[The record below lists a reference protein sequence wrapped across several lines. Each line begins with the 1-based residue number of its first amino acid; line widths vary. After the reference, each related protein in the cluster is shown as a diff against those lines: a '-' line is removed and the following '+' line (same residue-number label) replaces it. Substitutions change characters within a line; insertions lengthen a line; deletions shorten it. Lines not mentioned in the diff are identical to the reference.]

1 MSPPSR
7 FGANRWITPVAL
19 LLLFASHV
27 YLLRDVYLTHRFMI
41 THDSVANF
49 APYQFAFTGLH
60 TGVLPLWSPEMN
72 AGEPLWPVVEL
83 HPAYDPVVLAVFA
96 IATQVGATG
105 ITAFSIVLLFWLL
118 GFALGGWL
126 LARIIGLS
134 PVSRVFVFIV
144 LLWSSVSILML
155 YQSQYVVIA
164 RWVPLALA
172 AGWWFL
178 RQPSVSRAALFG
190 VVLGLALPGYQTP
203 YLVLFA
209 VVLAAAGGHETLT
222 LLRGTPRLALGV
234 AALFALAILLPTLTA
249 AAEWLGMTPV
259 ARLAWPRGTR
269 AVLTFDVLLPLL
281 GELRTESAL
290 YVGVVPPLLALVAAT
305 AALARPDRRARF
317 WTWTTAGTMLIFLGA
332 PEMITGRDQPFL
344 FVRDWSFVLPL
355 VVLCVAMLGGIGLD
369 YVRARLSARWAV
381 PVAIALTA
389 LAGLDLSSF
398 AHAHYRRVAVPRTP
412 EFQAREPGPVRP
424 VVGFSA
430 FRRREFEIAAYAP
443 FHKQGPAVWGI
454 PSAYLDPEPFIPPYR
469 PLGAL
474 GQLYTHGSH
483 YFRLPRYDV
492 VLGALP
498 RSSFD
503 CIAGVTCP
511 IARLVG
517 PGIAAPD
524 FTAALFT
531 LKQTSVER
539 LRDTIVVEDPLNDA
553 VPGPAD
559 PAGASGPGDPIGTFT
574 VRRYHA
580 SSVEFDV
587 VMRRRGFLYYAD
599 GYTPDWTATVDG
611 RPARIV
617 AANGAFKAV
626 FVAAGSHR
634 VTMEYRPW
642 RYILAFPVRVLAI
655 FVGLGLFLS
664 TRHRELPRELEAVE
678 SSRPP
683 C

>member
-1 MSPPSR
+1 M
-7 FGANRWITPVAL
+7 
-19 LLLFASHV
+19 
-27 YLLRDVYLTHRFMI
+27 YLLRDVYVTHRFMI

-49 APYQFAFTGLH
+49 APYQFAFTGLR

-96 IATQVGATG
+96 VATQVGATG
-105 ITAFSIVLLFWLL
+105 ISAFSFVLLLWLF

-126 LARIIGLS
+126 LARTIGLS
-134 PVSRVFVFIV
+134 PVSRLFVFTV
-144 LLWSSVSILML
+144 LLWSSTGILLL

-178 RQPSVSRAALFG
+178 QQPSVSRAALFG

-203 YLVLFA
+203 YLAVFA
-209 VVLAAAGGHETLT
+209 VVLAAAGGRETLS

-234 AALFALAILLPTLTA
+234 AALLTLAILLPTLTA
-249 AAEWLGMTPV
+249 AAEWLGMAPV

-269 AVLTFDVLLPLL
+269 AVLTHDVLAPLL
-281 GELRTESAL
+281 GEFRTESAL
-290 YVGVVPPLLALVAAT
+290 YVGVMPLLLALVAVIV
-305 AALARPDRRARF
+305 ALAGRDQRARF

-355 VVLCVAMLGGIGLD
+355 VVLSVAILGGIGLD
-369 YVRARLSARWAV
+369 YLRSRLPSRWTL

-389 LAGLDLSSF
+389 LAFLDLAAF
-398 AHAHYRRVAVPRTP
+398 AHAHYRHVSVRRTP
-412 EFQAREPGPVRP
+412 EFQAREPAPVRP
-424 VVGFSA
+424 LARFSA
-430 FRRREFEIAAYAP
+430 FRQGEFDIAAYAP

-454 PSAYLDPEPFIPPYR
+454 PSAYLDPEPFAPPYR
-469 PLGAL
+469 PLVAL

-483 YFRLPRYDV
+483 YFRLPRYDA
-492 VLGALP
+492 VLGTLP
-498 RSSFD
+498 RPAFD

-511 IARLVG
+511 IVRLVG
-517 PGIAAPD
+517 TGVAAPD

-531 LKQTSVER
+531 LKQTSLER
-539 LRDTIVVEDPLNDA
+539 LRDSIVVEGPLNDA
-553 VPGPAD
+553 VARPPD
-559 PAGASGPGDPIGTFT
+559 PAGASGTGDPTGTFT
-574 VRRYHA
+574 IRSYRA
-580 SSVEFDV
+580 SAVEVDV
-587 VMRRRGFLYYAD
+587 LMRRPGFLYYAD
-599 GYTPDWTATVDG
+599 GYTPDWSARVDG
-611 RPARIV
+611 SPAPVII
-617 AANGAFKAV
+617 ANGAFKAV
-626 FVAAGSHR
+626 FVATGSHR

-642 RYILAFPVRVLAI
+642 RYIVAFPVRVLAI
-655 FVGLGLFLS
+655 FVGLGLFLLTS
-664 TRHRELPRELEAVE
+664 HREPPRRVEAVE
-678 SSRPP
+678 SFPPP